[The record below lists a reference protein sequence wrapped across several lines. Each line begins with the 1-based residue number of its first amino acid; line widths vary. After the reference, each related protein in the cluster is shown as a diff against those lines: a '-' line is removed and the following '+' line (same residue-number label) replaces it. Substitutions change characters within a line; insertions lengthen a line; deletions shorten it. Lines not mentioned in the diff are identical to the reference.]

1 MVPTNF
7 RPPMAKLAA
16 LAQSG
21 SSAVFNGAARA
32 ECRLRVAPPRHVPI
46 PANQEAGIGN
56 GPHRSPAVHRGRRS
70 RRPSSAGK

>member
-1 MVPTNF
+1 
-7 RPPMAKLAA
+7 MAKLAA

-21 SSAVFNGAARA
+21 SSAFFYGASSAG
-32 ECRLRVAPPRHVPI
+32 CRLRVAPPRHVPI

-56 GPHRSPAVHRGRRS
+56 GPHRSPAVHGGRRC